1 MAGFAKDLMGG
12 QGCSVDGLAQ
22 ARNPMGQF
30 VDAMFQG
37 PQGMKGQMM
46 GPRGPMSGPGASMH
60 AAMKQGFSGP
70 QARGPMAR
78 GPANWGGDFQRMGG
92 GGGGGANWGQSF
104 QARGPRMRMGG
115 QANWG
120 QNFQRAGPKSRAP
133 VMRRGS
139 ARGPMGRGPM
149 MGNPMMMGGMGMNPM
164 MMQPMM
170 MQPMM
175 GGPMMQQPMVQ
186 NAGPTFQQVS
196 DNGKVAA
203 KEETTVVEE
212 QPIVQEDV
220 TKAEEILQDTLDGKS
235 LDDIWSNAMTEA
247 NSLAAAW
254 QDVATREYV
263 FVEDN
268 PYKEG
273 KDTFAEG
280 MRLFNEGEID
290 EAILAF
296 QAFVQENTEDSSE
309 GWRML
314 GLSHQEHDQDREA
327 IGCLERAVEQDPY
340 NLEALL
346 ALGVSYVNELDSQ
359 RALANLKKWV
369 EHHPKFQGMNV
380 IADAYS
386 DGTLMDEVMQ
396 LMLSAMKV
404 DATDPDVQIVL
415 GVLYNVSRDYDSA
428 VQAFRQALNTRP
440 DDYSLWNKLGA
451 TQANGSR
458 SEQALPAYL
467 RALELKPKY
476 ARGWLNMGISHANL
490 GNYPKAARA
499 YLKALRLNPKAT
511 HVWSY
516 LRIAF
521 TCMERFDLVKQV
533 EQRNPDIF
541 TEFQ

>member
-1 MAGFAKDLMGG
+1 MISSLTLYFFIQYAL
-12 QGCSVDGLAQ
+12 
-22 ARNPMGQF
+22 
-30 VDAMFQG
+30 
-37 PQGMKGQMM
+37 
-46 GPRGPMSGPGASMH
+46 
-60 AAMKQGFSGP
+60 
-70 QARGPMAR
+70 
-78 GPANWGGDFQRMGG
+78 
-92 GGGGGANWGQSF
+92 
-104 QARGPRMRMGG
+104 
-115 QANWG
+115 
-120 QNFQRAGPKSRAP
+120 
-133 VMRRGS
+133 RR
-139 ARGPMGRGPM
+139 
-149 MGNPMMMGGMGMNPM
+149 M

-196 DNGKVAA
+196 DDGKVAA

-533 EQRNPDIF
+533 EQRNPDVF

>member
-78 GPANWGGDFQRMGG
+78 GPANWGGDFQRMG

-196 DNGKVAA
+196 DDGKVAA